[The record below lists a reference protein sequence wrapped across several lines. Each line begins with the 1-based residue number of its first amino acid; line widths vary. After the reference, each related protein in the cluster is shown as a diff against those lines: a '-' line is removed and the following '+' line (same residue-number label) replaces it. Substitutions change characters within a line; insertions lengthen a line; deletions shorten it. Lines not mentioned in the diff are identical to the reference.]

1 MSEINFESS
10 PIIATVRG
18 KKYMDLA
25 LESDVGVIF
34 DLSPNLM
41 TAKETAQRAHEKGK
55 LLFIHIDFA
64 EGIGKDRAGIEYVKN
79 IGVDGIISTRAAL
92 IRQASE
98 IGLMTVQR
106 YFVIDTHSVEVTLKS
121 LDSSQA
127 DMLEIMPGVISK
139 VITQLKKTVN
149 IPIIAG
155 GIIDNKT
162 EIIEALKAG
171 AAAVSTGKCEL
182 WNI

>member
-41 TAKETAQRAHEKGK
+41 TAKETARRAHEKGK

-98 IGLMTVQR
+98 LGLMTVQR

-162 EIIEALKAG
+162 EIIEALRAG

>member
-41 TAKETAQRAHEKGK
+41 TDKETAQRAHEKGK